1 MRSDERAASRG
12 PGVAGRGR
20 VSCRRSEPQPRP
32 QRKAAVGSSD
42 CAEAVGGGAVG
53 QPPRCPV
60 HVTAGFNFHANF
72 AFNMFDSDG
81 KAENGIEMV
90 AMTMTLFPPFRFHL
104 SFKMVDMP
112 VIILDIDTH
121 DETVKFEH
129 GGTRDETRDVLVK
142 FLDPTG
148 KWYNFLLPD
157 EAEIHNVS

>member
-1 MRSDERAASRG
+1 MKNLVGACCDGTLFDRPRHVLDDVVASVERLATHMSQTGYRANSNW
-12 PGVAGRGR
+12 
-20 VSCRRSEPQPRP
+20 EQT
-32 QRKAAVGSSD
+32 
-42 CAEAVGGGAVG
+42 
-53 QPPRCPV
+53 PRCPV

-148 KWYNFLLPD
+148 KGYSFLLPD